1 MGVPTLDIGQQSD
14 VLDGCSKPEGMRLL
28 IRSMAPQVIAVDEL
42 GGMEDGDALAEA
54 ARCGISVIATAHGA
68 GMADLQRPQL
78 RTLAE
83 QGVFQRVVLLGAV
96 PGSAAT
102 VERLKMHP

>member
-1 MGVPTLDIGQQSD
+1 M
-14 VLDGCSKPEGMRLL
+14 

-42 GGMEDGDALAEA
+42 GGMEDGAALAEA
-54 ARCGISVIATAHGA
+54 ARCGVSVIATAHGA

-78 RTLAE
+78 RPLAE

-96 PGSAAT
+96 PGGAAV
-102 VERLKMHP
+102 VERLETRP